1 MRSHCKPLTVPRE
14 ALTTDQI
21 MLVFFLDVVTSV
33 LNAVSR
39 QKGF

>member
-1 MRSHCKPLTVPRE
+1 MRSHCKPLTVPRK

-21 MLVFFLDVVTSV
+21 MLIFFLDVVRSV
-33 LNAVSR
+33 LDSVAR